1 MAQYCIYH
9 ILVLIVLRLQ
19 MRMWVRCVFTSIELA
34 PDYDEFDIGMFILA
48 HGSGYQIRTAHDH
61 VLLLHAETGI
71 CADDQQ
77 IL

>member
-1 MAQYCIYH
+1 M
-9 ILVLIVLRLQ
+9 
-19 MRMWVRCVFTSIELA
+19 FTSIELA